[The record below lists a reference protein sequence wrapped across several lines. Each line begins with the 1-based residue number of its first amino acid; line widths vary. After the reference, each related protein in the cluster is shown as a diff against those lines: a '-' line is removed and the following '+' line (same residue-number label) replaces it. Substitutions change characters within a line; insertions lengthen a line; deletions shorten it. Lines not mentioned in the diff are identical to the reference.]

1 MSEETLKV
9 LIADDEPLI
18 RMDLKEL
25 LIESGYEV
33 IAEAKDGLE
42 AVQFA
47 KDYDPDLI
55 FLDIKMPNM
64 NGIEAANKIQDELG
78 KRLPIIMLTAY
89 SQPDLY
95 QEASEAGIFAY
106 LTKPL
111 RKSDLNPA
119 IQVAMARAAEVDAL
133 FGEVA
138 DLEEKLETR
147 KLVERAKGI
156 LMTKLGLDEI
166 NAMKNLQK
174 TSMNQRVSIKEVA
187 QAIIASEK

>member
-1 MSEETLKV
+1 MSEENLRV

-25 LIESGYEV
+25 LIESGFDV
-33 IAEAKDGLE
+33 VAEAKDGLE
-42 AVQFA
+42 AVEFA
-47 KDYDPDLI
+47 KEYDPDLI

-64 NGIEAANKIQDELG
+64 NGIEAANKIQDELAR
-78 KRLPIIMLTAY
+78 RLPIIMLTAY

-133 FGEVA
+133 FGEVV

-147 KLVERAKGI
+147 KLAERAKGI
-156 LMTKLGLDEI
+156 LMVKLGLDEI

-174 TSMNQRVSIKEVA
+174 ASMNQRVTIKEVA
-187 QAIIASEK
+187 EAIIASE